1 MSDSYLS
8 SHLILSLEQFP
19 DDSGVPIC
27 ILPLETISDASLS
40 PETWQSVPIFA
51 FADFTLLSMG
61 S

>member
-8 SHLILSLEQFP
+8 SHLSLSLGQFP
-19 DDSGVPIC
+19 GDSGVPIC
-27 ILPLETISDASLS
+27 VLPLEAISDASLS
-40 PETWQSVPIFA
+40 PEVWQSIAIFA